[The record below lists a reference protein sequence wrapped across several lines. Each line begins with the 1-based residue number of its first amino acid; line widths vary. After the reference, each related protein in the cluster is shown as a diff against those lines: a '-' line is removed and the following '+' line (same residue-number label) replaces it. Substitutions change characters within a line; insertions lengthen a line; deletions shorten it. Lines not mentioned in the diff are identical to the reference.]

1 MHSFLLMHTFGK
13 EKTTD
18 CKMYG
23 YLPWYYYFVT
33 IIINIII
40 DLNILD
46 IDVFSPAGNQHQVNI
61 YFIIIII
68 IIIITLKYKKS
79 NFILC
84 RSIAYTNEFGKVRN
98 LNDNVREFP

>member
-1 MHSFLLMHTFGK
+1 MHTFWE
-13 EKTTD
+13 EKKTD
-18 CKMYG
+18 CKMNG

-61 YFIIIII
+61 YFIIM
-68 IIIITLKYKKS
+68 IIIITLKNKKTKKCI
-79 NFILC
+79 FILC

-98 LNDNVREFP
+98 LDDIVREFP